1 MKTSDVVA
9 YYGSKTAVAD
19 ALHVHKSAVSNWGAV
34 VPRGRAFELEK
45 LTKGRLK
52 VDLSLYSKQRAA

>member
-9 YYGSKTAVAD
+9 FYGSKTAVAD
-19 ALHVHKSAVSNWGAV
+19 ALQVHKSAVSNWGEL

-45 LTKGRLK
+45 LTKGKLR